1 MQHMITTHHQ
11 VFDNS
16 RENTLDPERQMEHLA
31 FNMELCRRTALLDPQ
46 KRNAD
51 KIMLLMHM

>member
-1 MQHMITTHHQ
+1 MITTHHQ